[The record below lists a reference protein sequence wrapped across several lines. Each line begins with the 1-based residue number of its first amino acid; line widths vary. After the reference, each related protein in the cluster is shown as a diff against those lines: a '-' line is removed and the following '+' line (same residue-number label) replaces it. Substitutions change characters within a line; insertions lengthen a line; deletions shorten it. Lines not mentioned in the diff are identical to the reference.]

1 MGGAHGEMSAAR
13 VRPGAPISWTAF
25 QLSLRKYRVSKGP
38 EMTIADPNDIS
49 SLPQADQDAI
59 GTTLI
64 SLMTGFRERDA
75 EKLVGI
81 YTSDAD
87 WVNAFG
93 SVKKGGDEIF
103 NAGTLKAPPETAI
116 RVLTPDVVLVSAHL
130 QVEGQ
135 KLVGG
140 GEIELR
146 DNHSLRV
153 LHRQGDGSWLIV
165 SEMYNDANRDQT
177 YEGHS

>member
-1 MGGAHGEMSAAR
+1 MTAVDPHNVSA
-13 VRPGAPISWTAF
+13 
-25 QLSLRKYRVSKGP
+25 
-38 EMTIADPNDIS
+38 
-49 SLPQADQDAI
+49 LPQADQDAI

-64 SLMTGFRERDA
+64 SLLTGFRERDA

-93 SVKKGGDEIF
+93 SVKKGGDEIVDYLRGLFSDENF

-140 GEIELR
+140 GEIEVR

-153 LHRQGDGSWLIV
+153 LQRQGDGSWLIV
-165 SEMYNDANRDQT
+165 SEMYNDANREQT
-177 YEGHS
+177 YSGHS

>member
-1 MGGAHGEMSAAR
+1 MST
-13 VRPGAPISWTAF
+13 TAD
-25 QLSLRKYRVSKGP
+25 S
-38 EMTIADPNDIS
+38 EDIS
-49 SLPQADQDAI
+49 SLPQADQDEI

-81 YTSDAD
+81 YSSDAD

-93 SVKKGGDEIF
+93 TVKKGGDEIVEYLRGLFSNENF
-103 NAGTLKAPPETAI
+103 NAGTLRAPPETAL
-116 RVLTPDVVLVSAHL
+116 RVLTPDIVLVSAHL

-140 GEIELR
+140 GEIEVR

-153 LHRQGDGSWLIV
+153 LQRQEDGSWLIV
-165 SEMYNDANRDQT
+165 SEMYNDANREET
-177 YEGHS
+177 YDGHS